1 MSPSSPSYQKEERRT
16 HCVLYDL
23 AWTTSRCTPVL
34 IDDIA
39 KETSRLIREH
49 CDTRGWTVHRLD
61 VRPNYVHL
69 LVQVWPSVSP
79 ANVVRAL
86 RRATAGPL
94 LRLFPSLRSLPS
106 MWTYGYFAA
115 TQGSVTPEDITA
127 FVLSQTPTPRRG
139 D

>member
-1 MSPSSPSYQKEERRT
+1 M
-16 HCVLYDL
+16 
-23 AWTTSRCTPVL
+23 L